1 MRIFEAGV
9 RTVDLPRIE
18 ALRMRVSM
26 SPRGSFIVH
35 CVTSPYQLDLTM
47 PGIWPF
53 EARSR
58 SAMRD
63 MRSLR

>member
-1 MRIFEAGV
+1 M

-18 ALRMRVSM
+18 ALRMRASM
-26 SPRGSFIVH
+26 SPRGSFIDMLG
-35 CVTSPYQLDLTM
+35 SPHQLDLTM

-63 MRSLR
+63 IRSLR

>member
-18 ALRMRVSM
+18 ALRMRASM
-26 SPRGSFIVH
+26 SPRGSFIDICGPPH
-35 CVTSPYQLDLTM
+35 QLDLTM
-47 PGIWPF
+47 PGICPF

>member
-26 SPRGSFIVH
+26 SPRGSFIDIERLPH
-35 CVTSPYQLDLTM
+35 QLDLTM

>member
-26 SPRGSFIVH
+26 SPRGSVIDMLR
-35 CVTSPYQLDLTM
+35 SPYQLDLTM

-53 EARSR
+53 EA
-58 SAMRD
+58 
-63 MRSLR
+63 

>member
-26 SPRGSFIVH
+26 SPRGSFIDICAPPH
-35 CVTSPYQLDLTM
+35 QLDLTM
-47 PGIWPF
+47 PGIWPL